1 MRVAPLLLSA
11 VYGQLLRNEAP
22 FPRVVVRAQDNEND
36 TTNDMNLEN
45 GAKPVEAW
53 DELNATSSQILC
65 YRISDAISFAQS
77 CSQLRGVLRVL
88 PSPTFEPAIV
98 DLLGA
103 LDELARELRLLFA
116 GESDIPQA
124 LQVLEGWP
132 RRHNDA
138 LQVRL
143 DWTSLCSADVK
154 ARYEKYLNLAQEHSA
169 AERRRADLA
178 RHIARWREVHA
189 AAGGSAAS
197 NDTRDGVLWRVLD
210 TELINWNVL
219 RTKVAHE
226 LAWTTSLGVQDPET
240 VAEAEGELAALSQQL
255 SSELKAQKKRA
266 KAMRTLLKELLGEC
280 SAGVSDKGW
289 LQSRRVEEEY
299 VHFLASAPE
308 RVQDVVSLARAL
320 LHPVLGK
327 HKAKLPA
334 QWVGKKPRWAAW
346 WQWVQEPR
354 TPDGKPLSFADFE
367 KAFKKA
373 DQEFASKMTSR
384 DPLLLAMLWASVLE
398 AENPPEVLAIG
409 R

>member
-1 MRVAPLLLSA
+1 MKVAALLLSA
-11 VYGQLLRNEAP
+11 VGGQLLRNEGGAA
-22 FPRVVVRAQDNEND
+22 FPRLVVRAQEP
-36 TTNDMNLEN
+36 EN
-45 GAKPVEAW
+45 GTEPENETAAGEAW

-98 DLLGA
+98 DLLAA

-124 LQVLEGWP
+124 LQVLEQWP
-132 RRHNDA
+132 RRHEDA

-143 DWTSLCSADVK
+143 DWTSLCSADIK
-154 ARYEKYLNLAQEHSA
+154 ARYKQYLGLAQEHRA
-169 AERRRADLA
+169 AERQRADLA

-189 AAGGSAAS
+189 GAGGSAAS

-226 LAWTTSLGVQDPET
+226 LAWTTSLSVQDPDT
-240 VAEAEGELAALSQQL
+240 VAEAEGELAELSHQL
-255 SSELKAQKKRA
+255 AETLKAQKKRA
-266 KAMRTLLKELLGEC
+266 KAMRTLLKELLSEC
-280 SAGVSDKGW
+280 SAEVNDKGW

-308 RVQDVVSLARAL
+308 RVRDVVSLARTL

-327 HKAKLPA
+327 YKAKLPV

-367 KAFKKA
+367 SAFKKA

-398 AENPPEVLAIG
+398 EANPPEVLAIG